1 MSSIIKRGFADTSV
15 GQVHYR
21 TARPSDGSRSRP
33 LVMFHGSPSSSLSL
47 VREIAN
53 LASSRTVIAFD
64 TMGQGDSCPPP
75 SADVTFEDYAR
86 YYAEALTSL
95 GQEFARVDLFGT
107 HTGARI
113 AAEFAIRSPERTGKV
128 ILDGMRRGPTAF
140 WHEYAASLDAS
151 QYIDEDGTQF
161 HKAWSTLKDSFFF
174 FPPYRRDPAHY
185 RGNTLP
191 SAQQLHEYALEVF
204 KGISWSHVPY
214 RLAVLYPSEERLPK
228 ITRPTL
234 STCAP
239 TDGPFVDME
248 YVAKLVPGAIARPHP
263 HQAKLNAASDAEIA
277 NLAAMLAQWLD
288 EPST

>member
-1 MSSIIKRGFADTSV
+1 MSSGIKRGFADTSV

-21 TARPSDGSRSRP
+21 TARPAGTSRTRP

-47 VREIAN
+47 LREIAN
-53 LASSRTVIAFD
+53 LALSRTVIAFD

-75 SADVTFEDYAR
+75 SADVTFVDYAR

-95 GQEFARVDLFGT
+95 GPEFGRVDLFGT

-113 AAEFAIRSPERTGKV
+113 AAEFAIAFAERTGKV
-128 ILDGMRRGPTAF
+128 ILDGMRRGPNKF
-140 WHEYAASLDAS
+140 WHEYAASLDTS
-151 QYIDEDGTQF
+151 RYIDEDGTQF

-174 FPPYRRDPAHY
+174 FPPYRREPAHY
-185 RGNTLP
+185 RGNPLP

-234 STCAP
+234 ATCAP
-239 TDGPFVDME
+239 TDGPFRDME
-248 YVAKLVPGAIARPHP
+248 YVASLIPGAIARPHP

-277 NLAAMLAQWLD
+277 GLAAMLASWLD
-288 EPST
+288 EAPA